1 MSNYSH
7 PEVLVSTDWVQQNLD
22 NPSVRLVE
30 VDVENSAYD
39 QGHIRGA
46 VAWSWQTQLSDR
58 LRRDI
63 IPRDEF
69 EKLLSQSGITPD
81 TTVVLYGD
89 NNNWF
94 AAWAFWQLKIYGHRD
109 VRLLNGGRKKWLQEG
124 LELTQEV
131 PQYQPTNYKAK
142 EPDFSIRAFL
152 PEVQQ
157 ALRQHSAALVDVR
170 SPQEFTGEII
180 APPGLP
186 ETAQRPGHIPGARS
200 IPWSKPPTKMAP
212 SNRSKNSASST
223 RAKASTA

>member
-69 EKLLSQSGITPD
+69 DRLLSQSGITPD
-81 TTVVLYGD
+81 PTGGHYVD
-89 NNNWF
+89 NIILF
-94 AAWAFWQLKIYGHRD
+94 AAWAF
-109 VRLLNGGRKKWLQEG
+109 
-124 LELTQEV
+124 
-131 PQYQPTNYKAK
+131 
-142 EPDFSIRAFL
+142 
-152 PEVQQ
+152 
-157 ALRQHSAALVDVR
+157 
-170 SPQEFTGEII
+170 
-180 APPGLP
+180 
-186 ETAQRPGHIPGARS
+186 
-200 IPWSKPPTKMAP
+200 
-212 SNRSKNSASST
+212 
-223 RAKASTA
+223 